1 MRWALGAA
9 ALVAAGAQT
18 TDEAAARSCSATYR
32 RNACVADVV
41 EVIQLKKHERAGDCC
56 GLCLADA
63 RCAAVTYYAD
73 HKCALAST
81 TTTTECRKGARP

>member
-1 MRWALGAA
+1 MRRLAAA
-9 ALVAAGAQT
+9 ALLINGTRAQT
-18 TDEAAARSCSATYR
+18 SDEAAVRSCSATYR

-63 RCAAVTYYAD
+63 RCAAVTSATVFLLCLLTGVAD
-73 HKCALAST
+73 NST
-81 TTTTECRKGARP
+81 PS